1 MSQQTPTPP
10 PGIPTPPPGYA
21 PAPPPKKGMSK
32 GLKIFLILAITSLV
46 LCGGGFVACTALVGK
61 AASDISKEQ
70 EAKVGH
76 VKLTSCKAESAG
88 NEIFPTVKFDLEVN
102 NSSKSQNTY
111 LIDVFILNEKGDRIA
126 NTTEII
132 SDVRPG
138 QKATEQGMAP
148 LSQKVSGKIECKI
161 DKVS

>member
-1 MSQQTPTPP
+1 MSHPTPP
-10 PGIPTPPPGYA
+10 QQPAPGYGPPPT
-21 PAPPPKKGMSK
+21 PKKGMSK
-32 GLKIFLILAITSLV
+32 GLKIFLIIAIAGVV

-70 EAKVGH
+70 EAKAGH

-88 NEIFPTVKFDLEVN
+88 SDIFPTVKFDLEVT
-102 NSSKSQNTY
+102 NSSENQNTY
-111 LIDVFILNEKGDRIA
+111 FIDVFIMDGKGNRIA
-126 NTTEII
+126 NTTEVV

-138 QKATEQGMAP
+138 QKATEQGTAL